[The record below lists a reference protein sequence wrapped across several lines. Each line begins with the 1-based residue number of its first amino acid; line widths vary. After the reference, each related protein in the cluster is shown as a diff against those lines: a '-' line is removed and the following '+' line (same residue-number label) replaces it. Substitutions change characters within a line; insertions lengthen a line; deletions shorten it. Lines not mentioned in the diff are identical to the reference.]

1 VFPIAI
7 LQNDESV
14 PPGLLGDSL
23 AIRQVP
29 AKLIEVFRGESW
41 PDLDE
46 ISGIVILGGHMGA
59 YEEQEHPFLVR
70 EKELVRYAVL
80 RDVPLLG
87 ICLGCQIIADA
98 LGGKAYRVEPLEA
111 GLVDL
116 RVTEE
121 GLRDSLGSIIEGP
134 MASWHH
140 DGWDLPP
147 HGELLA
153 SSDQYP
159 QALRVG
165 SAVGV
170 QFHPEVTP
178 GILEGWIRRDGSAL
192 LEIGLD
198 PSRFLSEVKVSGE
211 ALRDRADRLFGAWLA
226 EVDSSI

>member
-1 VFPIAI
+1 M
-7 LQNDESV
+7 
-14 PPGLLGDSL
+14 
-23 AIRQVP
+23 
-29 AKLIEVFRGESW
+29 
-41 PDLDE
+41 
-46 ISGIVILGGHMGA
+46 LGGHMGA
-59 YEEQEHPFLVR
+59 YDEGEHPFLVR
-70 EKELVRYAVL
+70 EKELVRSAVRRNL
-80 RDVPLLG
+80 PLLG

-98 LGGKAYRVEPLEA
+98 LGGQAYRVEPLEA

-121 GLRDSLGSIIEGP
+121 GLRDSLGSAMEGP

-147 HGELLA
+147 HGVLLA
-153 SSDQYP
+153 SSDRYP

-178 GILEGWIRRDGSAL
+178 GILEGWIRRDGTAL

-198 PSRFLSEVKVSGE
+198 PSRFLSEVEVSGE

-226 EVDSSI
+226 EVQSSL